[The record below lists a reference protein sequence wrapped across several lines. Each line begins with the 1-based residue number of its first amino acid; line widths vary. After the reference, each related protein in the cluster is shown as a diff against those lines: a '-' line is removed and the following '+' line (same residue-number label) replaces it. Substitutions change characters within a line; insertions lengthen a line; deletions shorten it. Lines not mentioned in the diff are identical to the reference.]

1 MCSSLEQYCLKL
13 FDVIVALA
21 ALSVFSS
28 NEFAKLEI
36 VNFVK
41 KSWFYL
47 KKIQKVE
54 VPWWIYFY
62 PAPFRGNWLL
72 EIMCRT
78 LLQRYIKSS
87 PSDIDWCV
95 VTVVRYHVC
104 QHFNLAAR
112 RSRSFNNWNCKYI
125 HTCLK
130 RSSRIIRLIRSATAT
145 FFLPNLWRTSWKSP
159 QSQPLHIVCC
169 DAMAANYA
177 CAHFFATCQ
186 FIIRSNPATFQR
198 LGSLLGY
205 VSVTYFNPIKIHT
218 FQN

>member
-1 MCSSLEQYCLKL
+1 MNFPNWKL
-13 FDVIVALA
+13 SILW
-21 ALSVFSS
+21 
-28 NEFAKLEI
+28 N
-36 VNFVK
+36 
-41 KSWFYL
+41 YL
-47 KKIQKVE
+47 KKKIKKVE

-87 PSDIDWCV
+87 LSDIDWCV
-95 VTVVRYHVC
+95 VTVVRYPVC

-145 FFLPNLWRTSWKSP
+145 FFFTKFMTNFVKISAITTITYCVLR
-159 QSQPLHIVCC
+159 C
-169 DAMAANYA
+169 DG
-177 CAHFFATCQ
+177 CQ
-186 FIIRSNPATFQR
+186 LRLCSLFSNM
-198 LGSLLGY
+198 SIY
-205 VSVTYFNPIKIHT
+205 HSI
-218 FQN
+218 

>member
-1 MCSSLEQYCLKL
+1 MNLPNWKL
-13 FDVIVALA
+13 SILW
-21 ALSVFSS
+21 
-28 NEFAKLEI
+28 K
-36 VNFVK
+36 
-41 KSWFYL
+41 
-47 KKIQKVE
+47 KVE

-78 LLQRYIKSS
+78 LLQRYIKSF

-186 FIIRSNPATFQR
+186 FIIRSNPATFQT
-198 LGSLLGY
+198 SLFAAWLRERY
-205 VSVTYFNPIKIHT
+205 I
-218 FQN
+218 FQPDQNTHISKLISCLSIWFGLNQNQIWNTTLL